1 MNSKIIYEKKYP
13 PLEIPPLEE
22 IKEQNTT
29 ADEKTERLTFEQ
41 IMEKIYK
48 DMVYVLIP
56 EREAKAKAFIRQAI
70 AVSELYEMDV
80 KIEQHFSHI
89 SATYYFDYGCGMKHL
104 LDVAK
109 MADDLAFFKPKE
121 GHDIVMS
128 LDFFTHLEY
137 RNGRQVRP

>member
-13 PLEIPPLEE
+13 PLEIPSLEE
-22 IKEQNTT
+22 IKEQNAT

-80 KIEQHFSHI
+80 KIEQHLSHI
-89 SATYYFDYGCGMKHL
+89 SATFYFDCGMGMKHL
-104 LDVAK
+104 LDIAK
-109 MADDLAFFKPKE
+109 IADDVSFFTKIR
-121 GHDIVMS
+121 GHDIAMS